1 MFSLLEGG
9 NRAGRGPSFRHA
21 ACCVCNTVACK
32 LRARS
37 QSFIFMPLCSNYY
50 TSGHVTQAVSRI
62 RLHRQPKVLTL
73 LSLWVLGLLAMW
85 LPAPQT
91 IDAPALQHY
100 EEKLDEAAAGDHA
113 HSLAMQV
120 TFGCSCRLVLSK
132 QGLSVSCLC
141 GSLRHYRAAVVKR
154 PRGCLPQAWWQ
165 AQAELEE
172 QQTWFWFL
180 VRLKPCAAEYLAW
193 YCVSNVLHDS

>member
-1 MFSLLEGG
+1 MQHCCLLV
-9 NRAGRGPSFRHA
+9 NRAFTKIYLQA
-21 ACCVCNTVACK
+21 AVFNLYV
-32 LRARS
+32 
-37 QSFIFMPLCSNYY
+37 
-50 TSGHVTQAVSRI
+50 SGLVLQAISRI

-120 TFGCSCRLVLSK
+120 GSCCSCRLVLLN
-132 QGLSVSCLC
+132 QGLSVSRPC
-141 GSLRHYRAAVVKR
+141 GSL
-154 PRGCLPQAWWQ
+154 W
-165 AQAELEE
+165 ELETHPCSCCE
-172 QQTWFWFL
+172 ETQGLFAAGL
-180 VRLKPCAAEYLAW
+180 VAGAGGAGGAADLVLVPGALKAFCG
-193 YCVSNVLHDS
+193 

>member
-1 MFSLLEGG
+1 MRAFTKMSLQ
-9 NRAGRGPSFRHA
+9 A
-21 ACCVCNTVACK
+21 AVFK
-32 LRARS
+32 LY
-37 QSFIFMPLCSNYY
+37 I
-50 TSGHVTQAVSRI
+50 SGLVMQAISRI

-120 TFGCSCRLVLSK
+120 GSCCSCQLVLLN
-132 QGLSVSCLC
+132 QGLSVSRPC
-141 GSLRHYRAAVVKR
+141 GSLRHSRAAVVKT
-154 PRGCLPQAWWQ
+154 PRGFLPQAWWQ

-180 VRLKPCAAEYLAW
+180 VR
-193 YCVSNVLHDS
+193 